1 MQQKELSGRRQN
13 DRCQVRGPHQPVL
26 LEGLILSSQ
35 LRLVAEL
42 AERGL
47 GPLSPVL
54 QRLVEL
60 RVVRGNYEEALS

>member
-1 MQQKELSGRRQN
+1 M
-13 DRCQVRGPHQPVL
+13 L

-35 LRLVAEL
+35 LRLIAEL

-47 GPLSPVL
+47 GPLSPVP

-60 RVVRGNYEEALS
+60 RVVRGDYEEALS